1 MVYFMQQGE
10 TGPIKIGVSDHP
22 QSRRK
27 RLQTGSPHEL
37 RIIHTFI
44 APDDVTLENGLH
56 KDPILKEGRMEG
68 EWFDVPE
75 EYQDPRLFILRQ
87 PRARVLF
94 PCFHCG
100 ETPRG
105 EGEMEDGFFQLHSDS
120 GFRAFCT
127 CGTSAPKTENPF
139 EAVVQWNRMME
150 ML

>member
-22 QSRRK
+22 QTRRK

-37 RIIHTFI
+37 RIIRTFV
-44 APDDVTLENGLH
+44 APDDNALENGLH
-56 KDPILKEGRMEG
+56 KDPILREARMEG

-75 EYQDPRLFILRQ
+75 KCQDPRILILRQ
-87 PRARVLF
+87 PQSRFLF

-100 ETPRG
+100 EVPGIVGWDDTPPER
-105 EGEMEDGFFQLHSDS
+105 DFHRTACD
-120 GFRAFCT
+120 
-127 CGTSAPKTENPF
+127 CGTSAPEVEGLFN
-139 EAVVQWNRMME
+139 AVLRWNRMME

>member
-22 QSRRK
+22 QTRRK

-37 RIIHTFI
+37 RIIHTFV
-44 APDDVTLENGLH
+44 APDDTALENGLH
-56 KDPILKEGRMEG
+56 KDPVLKEARMEG

-75 EYQDPRLFILRQ
+75 KYQDPRIFILRQ
-87 PRARVLF
+87 PRARTLF

-100 ETPRG
+100 EVPRT
-105 EGEMEDGFFQLHSDS
+105 EGSDNPELDY
-120 GFRAFCT
+120 FRAFCT
-127 CGTSAPKTENPF
+127 CGTSAPKTECPF
-139 EAVVQWNRMME
+139 EAVARWNRMME